1 MIIFLPVH
9 YLIKLL
15 GLKLL
20 LSCFVA
26 LMLTLFY
33 LIMLIGGLHASLFT
47 FLIIYLFIGIALTLS
62 RQVQQFNTVIKNFN
76 PEDFDY
82 RTLKFDNLLSQS
94 TVISLLLSFREIT
107 RVNQQQANQLK
118 EVNHSASQ
126 VIETAESVSGNVK
139 KQFDATSSTAAAI
152 LEMSQSIGEVSDK
165 IAKVHLSA
173 KHADETVQSGKAHI
187 ALLTESISEVSEE
200 AAKTQQSMYLLDG
213 LAREVTEIT
222 DSIQNISAQI
232 NLLALNA
239 SIEAARAGSYG
250 RGFAVVAAEVRN
262 LANRTHDFSEHIIN
276 KINLVLNK
284 SNEAVESIKLVV
296 EKAGVCDEKAC
307 CVNSMLENIASATS
321 SVQQETEIVSVNA
334 EQQALATEEISE
346 HVEQVVHSS
355 KDNAAIAKQAEL
367 VAAHLRKLTS

>member
-20 LSCFVA
+20 VSCFVA
-26 LMLTLFY
+26 LMLILVY
-33 LIMLIGGLHASLFT
+33 LIMLLGGLHASLFT
-47 FLIIYLFIGIALTLS
+47 ILIIYLFIGVALTLS
-62 RQVQQFNTVIKNFN
+62 GQVQQFNTVIKNFT

-82 RTLKFDNLLSQS
+82 RTLKFNTLLPQS

-107 RVNQQQANQLK
+107 RVNQEQTNQLK

-173 KHADETVQSGKAHI
+173 KHADETVQSGKSHI
-187 ALLTESISEVSEE
+187 ALLTKSISEVSEE
-200 AAKTQQSMYLLDG
+200 AEKTQKSMHLLDE

-222 DSIQNISAQI
+222 DSIQNISTQI

-250 RGFAVVAAEVRN
+250 RGFAVVAEEVRN

-307 CVNSMLENIASATS
+307 CVNSMLENIASATN

-355 KDNAAIAKQAEL
+355 KANAAIAKQTEL
-367 VAAHLRKLTS
+367 VAEHLRKLTS